1 MNKASTPN
9 YPIINLINELK
20 RLKKYKLVGLTNNFQ
35 SITEPIVLKDSSSC
49 KIGLRK
55 PDVKFFNYAL
65 DKLDVKPNQ
74 VIFLDDISV
83 NIKAAK
89 KIGIKTIRVNIHKP
103 ELAVEEIHLK
113 LSLKTY
119 KPFLVV

>member
-1 MNKASTPN
+1 MIETVKG
-9 YPIINLINELK
+9 YFDE
-20 RLKKYKLVGLTNNFQ
+20 FF
-35 SITEPIVLKDSSSC
+35 ESC

-89 KIGIKTIRVNIHKP
+89 KIGIKTIRKISSSIHM
-103 ELAVEEIHLK
+103 L
-113 LSLKTY
+113 
-119 KPFLVV
+119 